1 MFISEYVGIRGV
13 CDVRPVRGGGG
24 AATTSSGDISSTDS
38 DDGERRPLRPDG
50 GSGACG
56 AGIAIYSS
64 SNDVI

>member
-24 AATTSSGDISSTDS
+24 GAATTSSGDISSTDS
-38 DDGERRPLRPDG
+38 DDGEGRPLRPDG

-56 AGIAIYSS
+56 AGTYI
-64 SNDVI
+64 